1 MAGTITLT
9 SHKSFGAIRRLVVD
23 WVADAADASVP
34 SLVLPVIEGTLLAL
48 ETNPGATAPTDN
60 YDVAVTDG
68 EGADRLHGAGANR
81 DTATTELTPI
91 VFTGTSLHPPVS
103 VDEALTLA
111 ISGNLVNSAL
121 GRVVIIYSPGA
132 A

>member
-9 SHKSFGAIRRLVVD
+9 SHKSFGSVRRLLID

-34 SLVLPVIEGTLLAL
+34 SLVLPVIEGELLAL
-48 ETNPGATAPTDN
+48 ETNPGATAPTAN
-60 YDVAVTDG
+60 YDIALNDA
-68 EGADRLHGAGANR
+68 EGVDRLHGAGANR
-81 DTATTELTPI
+81 HTTTAELAAI
-91 VFTGTSLHPPVS
+91 VFAGTALHPPVS

-111 ISGNLVNSAL
+111 VTGNLVNSAT
-121 GRVVIIYSPGA
+121 GRVIIIYAPGA